1 MSNTHEIKAV
11 KQEIK
16 RLKDARQS
24 SRLRDIDI
32 INLMNA
38 QSKLRDLFA
47 EAEKAAR
54 GFKKKA

>member
-16 RLKDARQS
+16 RLKDARHS
-24 SRLRDIDI
+24 NRLRDIDI

-47 EAEKAAR
+47 EAEKSAH

>member
-47 EAEKAAR
+47 EAEKVAR

>member
-38 QSKLRDLFA
+38 QSKLRDLFT
-47 EAEKAAR
+47 ETEKVAR